1 MQLCFALPSRNLLRF
16 AVRVAI
22 NAAISSALVRREM
35 GTFRDGRQQGHVE
48 TGKVKHNLCLFFTC
62 TLQQRMGNKQGW

>member
-1 MQLCFALPSRNLLRF
+1 MQLCFALPSRNPLRF

-48 TGKVKHNLCLFFTC
+48 TGK
-62 TLQQRMGNKQGW
+62 